1 MCLFIYLPFHLLF
14 YSNLGLSSFPLLI
27 PFPSPHHRRTY
38 RVPPKEHFRLF
49 VRANAIRQRAS
60 AYTPWIVSEELVKR
74 YGIPNKL
81 ASIFTNPKAP
91 SIGRKRKADPAT
103 TEGAVKKMKAAER
116 TDVSLKQPK
125 VDPPPES
132 LQPSPQ
138 RGRPGRKPGTKVKRD
153 PNTPRKKPGPKPGS
167 KRTPKVPKPE
177 PGQLSP
183 QKVKIKVEASD
194 SDDDIALA
202 VLASQASRQP
212 KVEPGSTPGEKDGTT
227 PSSPSKILPKK
238 REIKMSQKMRQA
250 TLFDMHTPT
259 KLQTL
264 PKALT
269 PRKSPHGRVSVCRLN
284 RLL

>member
-1 MCLFIYLPFHLLF
+1 M
-14 YSNLGLSSFPLLI
+14 
-27 PFPSPHHRRTY
+27 
-38 RVPPKEHFRLF
+38 PPKEHFRLF

-60 AYTPWIVSEELVKR
+60 AYTPWIVSEDLVKR

-91 SIGRKRKADPAT
+91 TVGRKRKADPAT

-116 TDVSLKQPK
+116 TDVSLQQPK
-125 VDPPPES
+125 VDPPPETQQ
-132 LQPSPQ
+132 QPPQ

-153 PNTPRKKPGPKPGS
+153 PNAPRKKPGPKPGS

-177 PGQLSP
+177 SGQLP
-183 QKVKIKVEASD
+183 TRKVEVKIEASD

-212 KVEPGSTPGEKDGTT
+212 KEEGGTIQGENSATT
-227 PSSPSKILPKK
+227 ASSPNKILPKK

-250 TLFDMHTPT
+250 TLFDMRTPA
-259 KLQTL
+259 KLQT
-264 PKALT
+264 PFKSAT
-269 PRKSPHGRVSVCRLN
+269 PRKSPHGRVSVNHLN